1 MTHLNRMLERFTDV
15 QALRVTGGPTHSDV
29 WMQMLADVSG
39 LAIALP
45 QVEETGCSGAALAA
59 LVGTGVYPD
68 FYAAQHAL
76 RHDIRV
82 IEPDM
87 HAHAAYQRK
96 YQRYQLLISALQGY
110 HARVKEHDL

>member
-1 MTHLNRMLERFTDV
+1 MTHLNRMLERFTHV

-39 LAIALP
+39 LAIELP

-59 LVGTGVYPD
+59 LVGTGIYPD
-68 FYAAQHAL
+68 FFAAQQVL
-76 RHDIRV
+76 KHDIRI

-87 HAHAAYQRK
+87 QAHAAYQRK
-96 YQRYQLLISALQGY
+96 YQRYQHLISALQGY
-110 HARVKEHDL
+110 HAHIKEYDL